1 MNAVKN
7 VMSIAFAAVSIASHG
22 YHFSSDFSVVDAA
35 GSPYCIDVER
45 NTRFSHG
52 HAYIDN
58 GRYAIPVNANRHFL
72 ATPKL
77 RDFRLEADF
86 SQTEIRPHDTGL
98 TVWFR
103 DDRTGRT
110 GHKLVAYWDF
120 FSKFFIYLDG
130 KEIYS
135 RQDETIPD
143 LSDSHLVI
151 DVRGNAATA
160 ELYGTKVEFSLSSN
174 DPAGYIAFDTQFSAA
189 YPTLY
194 SRIEVVSPEDPPKTE
209 IGRWRM
215 QLSKS
220 QGFWTG
226 PEYDVSLERYATGEY
241 LLSAELSGTIMSR
254 PATNR
259 IETGGSEWGQI
270 LERLESPY
278 VRILGPDGGEW
289 RRFNFWNGLKT
300 LYDAKMKGRDRRLL
314 PDIGWPRR
322 MQCVLRDFP
331 SSFIVAAGYDMAMQ
345 RPYSFLANGPY
356 EQMRAQDGT
365 LMGEGERVDAG
376 RFATTVIS
384 PPDKRIAR
392 MIPKTVYDYPAALR
406 HAQKGHYF
414 FESEP
419 VSLTVET
426 RWRATDFG
434 ADEVKCAF
442 RATDVYGDAFDGDGV
457 EAVSAGADET
467 VCGIV
472 CRRHKVTMPKT
483 PPCGVWKLVAECGA
497 DGAWTNR
504 SVTVF
509 EVLSDDPNGQSPPL
523 ASRLPEFVCM
533 PNETKY
539 LETDAFDPWSDGWG
553 ASHYYTTINRYPT
566 IAEMTRIWELLPLY
580 RRKWFCCSWP
590 RNMKLV
596 DIRDERNRELIRRCD
611 VFGGEENGTPPQ
623 GYEFQR
629 YKEYTGLKL
638 GILRDYLDERRPPL
652 KVLTRAR
659 LDDPEV
665 EKKGITYEEFV
676 DLFDTC
682 WSDFVTYARDKADA
696 ITENFDK
703 YIHEVNPKAARGG
716 YGPMNIY
723 VSQYKSPYH
732 LTISQKSV
740 VTNDFVRRNGSF
752 WMFEDYHVSCDYPLL
767 RASYWVAGYDM
778 LYQKGRKIYPE
789 IYTSGWTRC
798 LDGAVFNAHPLPTHD
813 LHPTHLRRVVYRYT
827 YGSPHFTGGRFGY
840 WNDYGWHARNPT
852 LPEME
857 ELVSAWGKMI
867 KNEPKRPTKAP
878 YAIVDMAAYRRH
890 GDYLEDQCNFY
901 SRGDGRIWTCADVD
915 NTAEEG
921 VAYAYEKA
929 CFAGYVTPV
938 VTQLSDLDSLVAR
951 DVEFV
956 ILPPIVKGTPR
967 DVIDSIRRAN
977 ERGIPLLASEEV
989 CGLEDVF
996 GVKADPSGP
1005 RKVGYF
1011 TGDAFE
1017 HKLALAKYLP
1027 DGASVVLYGARDA
1040 DSPLDI
1046 PIVMTYAPEGKGRAV
1061 FVNMPPTVAHRS
1073 VFRDNF
1079 QKGQDALSPMMAEGF
1094 RKAFAFLAP
1103 QPAVSTERGTIC
1115 AAYTEKGDL
1124 VVTIEDDSPI
1134 YKDTTVYPVTFR
1146 FMVSAPGIG
1155 NREVEGDADFAVVSR
1170 TADSIVVRTT
1180 CQKDTALFFRL
1191 LAPR

>member
-1 MNAVKN
+1 MKH
-7 VMSIAFAAVSIASHG
+7 ILLAVSLAASASAFG
-22 YHFSSDFSVVDAA
+22 YRFSSDFFVVDASGA
-35 GSPYCIDVER
+35 PYCIDVER

-151 DVRGNAATA
+151 DVRGSTATA
-160 ELYGTKVEFSLSSN
+160 ELYGTKVEFSLPSN
-174 DPAGYIAFDTQFSAA
+174 DPAGYIAFDTQFAAA

-194 SRIEVVSPEDPPKTE
+194 SRIEVVSPEEPPKTE

-220 QGFWTG
+220 QGFWKG
-226 PEYDVSLERYATGEY
+226 PEYNVLLERYESGEY
-241 LLSAELSGTIMSR
+241 LLSAVLSGTEMDR
-254 PATNR
+254 PVTNR

-270 LERLESPY
+270 LERLECPY
-278 VRILGPDGGEW
+278 VRIIGPDGGEW

-300 LYDAKMKGRDRRLL
+300 LYDPKMKRADKKLF
-314 PDIGWPRR
+314 PDIKWP
-322 MQCVLRDFP
+322 CSVSYVLRDLP
-331 SSFIVAAGYDMAMQ
+331 ADFIVAAGYDMAMQ
-345 RPYSFLANGPY
+345 RPYSFLGNGPY
-356 EQMRAQDGT
+356 EQMCARNGAF
-365 LMGEGERVDAG
+365 LHEGERVDAG
-376 RFATTVIS
+376 RFAVSLAS
-384 PPDKRIAR
+384 PPDKKMAR
-392 MIPKTVYDYPAALR
+392 MIPKTVYDYPAALK

-419 VSLTVET
+419 VSFTAET
-426 RWRATDFG
+426 RWRAADFV

-442 RATDVYGDAFDGDGV
+442 RATDVYGDAFDGDDVDV
-457 EAVSAGADET
+457 EPLGADEML
-467 VCGIV
+467 CGIV

-483 PPCGVWKLVAECGA
+483 PSCGVWKLVAECGA
-497 DGAWTNR
+497 AGAWTNK
-504 SVTVF
+504 SVTIF
-509 EVLSDDPNGQSPPL
+509 EVLSDDPNGPCPPL
-523 ASRLPEFVCM
+523 ASRLPEFVSM

-580 RRKWFCCSWP
+580 RRRWFCWSWS
-590 RNMKLV
+590 RNMDLK
-596 DIRDERNRELIRRCD
+596 DIRDERNRELIRHCD

-623 GYEFQR
+623 GYEFQS

-638 GILRDYLDERRPPL
+638 GILRDYIDARHPPL

-665 EKKGITYEEFV
+665 ENKGIKYEEFV
-676 DLFDTC
+676 DLFDMC
-682 WSDFVTYARDKADA
+682 WADFVTYARAKADA

-703 YIHEVNPKAARGG
+703 YVHEVNPNAGRGG

-740 VTNDFVRRNGSF
+740 TTNDFLRRNGSF

-778 LYQKGRKIYPE
+778 LYPKGRKIYPE
-789 IYTSGWTRC
+789 IYTGGWTRC
-798 LDGAVFNAHPLPTHD
+798 LDGAVFNAHPMSTYNLR
-813 LHPTHLRRVVYRYT
+813 PTHLRRLVYRYT

-878 YAIVDMAAYRRH
+878 YAIVDIAAYRRH

-901 SRGDGRIWTCADVD
+901 SRGDGLIWTNADVD

-929 CFAGYVTPV
+929 CQAGYVTPV
-938 VTQLSDLDSLVAR
+938 VTQLSDLDSFTT
-951 DVEFV
+951 DGTEFV
-956 ILPPIVKGTPR
+956 ILPPIVEGTPR
-967 DVIDSIRRAN
+967 DVIDSIRRAH
-977 ERGIPLLASEEV
+977 ERGIALLASEDV

-996 GVKADPSGP
+996 GVKKDSSGA
-1005 RKVGYF
+1005 RKVGF
-1011 TGDAFE
+1011 FPDDAFD
-1017 HKLALAKYLP
+1017 HKLALAKYVP
-1027 DGASVVLYGARDA
+1027 DGATVALFGAKDA
-1040 DSPLDI
+1040 DSPFDI
-1046 PIVMTYAPEGKGRAV
+1046 PIVMMNAPSGKGRTV
-1061 FVNMPPTVAHRS
+1061 FVNMPPTVAHRAM
-1073 VFRDNF
+1073 FRDNG
-1079 QKGQDALSPMMAEGF
+1079 QKGQDALSEAMSDGY

-1124 VVTIEDDSPI
+1124 IVTVEDDSPI
-1134 YKDTTVYPVTFR
+1134 YHDPERYPVTFR
-1146 FMVSAPGIG
+1146 FAVSVPGIG
-1155 NREVEGDADFAVVSR
+1155 RMKIDGEADFAVVSR
-1170 TADSIVVRTT
+1170 SDDKVVVRTT
-1180 CQKDTALFFRL
+1180 CQKDTALFFRFC
-1191 LAPR
+1191 AK

>member
-1 MNAVKN
+1 MRRIVF
-7 VMSIAFAAVSIASHG
+7 IAAAAASATAWG
-22 YHFSSDFSVVDAA
+22 YRFSADFSVVDAA
-35 GSPYCIDVER
+35 GNPYGIDVER

-52 HAYIDN
+52 HSYVAE

-103 DDRTGRT
+103 DDRTGRN
-110 GHKLVAYWDF
+110 GHKIVVYWDF

-135 RQDETIPD
+135 RQDESIPD
-143 LSDSHLVI
+143 LTDSHFVL
-151 DVRGNAATA
+151 DVKGNSGTVMA
-160 ELYGTKVEFSLSSN
+160 YGTKANFALPP
-174 DPAGYIAFDTQFSAA
+174 DDAPGYIAFDTQFAAA

-194 SRIEVVSPEDPPKTE
+194 SRIEVVSPEEPAKTLL
-209 IGRWRM
+209 GKWH
-215 QLSKS
+215 LPLAKS
-220 QGFWTG
+220 QGFWKG
-226 PEYDVSLERYATGEY
+226 PVYDVTLERYASGEY
-241 LLSAELSGTIMSR
+241 LLSTKLSGTEMDR
-254 PATNR
+254 PVTNR
-259 IETGGSEWGQI
+259 IESGGSEWGQM

-289 RRFNFWNGLKT
+289 RRFNFWNGRKT
-300 LYDAKMKGRDRRLL
+300 LYDPKMKRRDKRLL
-314 PDIGWPRR
+314 PDIEWPRVESYV
-322 MQCVLRDFP
+322 MRDFP
-331 SSFIVAAGYDMAMQ
+331 KDFTVAAGYDMAMQ

-356 EQMRAQDGT
+356 EQMRSKDGAF
-365 LMGEGERVDAG
+365 LHEGERVDVG
-376 RFATTVIS
+376 RFAVALFS
-384 PPDKRIAR
+384 PKDKKIAR

-406 HAQKGHYF
+406 HAQKEHYF
-414 FESEP
+414 FESES
-419 VSLTVET
+419 VTFTAET
-426 RWRATDFG
+426 RWRAADFG

-442 RATDVYGDAFDGDGV
+442 RATDVYGDAFDGDAV
-457 EAVSAGADET
+457 EATPLGADET

-472 CRRHKVTMPKT
+472 CRRYKVKMRKT
-483 PPCGVWKLVAECGA
+483 PPCGVWKLVSECGA
-497 DGAWTNR
+497 AGAWTNK

-509 EVLSDDPNGQSPPL
+509 EVLSDDPNGPCPPL

-553 ASHYYTTINRYPT
+553 VSHYYTTINRYPT
-566 IAEMTRIWELLPLY
+566 IAEITRLWELLPLY
-580 RRKWFCCSWP
+580 RRRWFCWSDR
-590 RNMKLV
+590 RNMDVK
-596 DIRDERNRELIRRCD
+596 DIRDERNRELIRHCD
-611 VFGGEENGTPPQ
+611 VFCGKENGTPPQ
-623 GYEFQR
+623 GYEFQS

-638 GILRDYLDERRPPL
+638 GILRDYLDERHPPL
-652 KVLTRAR
+652 KILTRAR
-659 LDDPEV
+659 LDDPDV
-665 EKKGITYEEFV
+665 EKNGITYEEFI

-682 WSDFVTYARDKADA
+682 WDDFMPYARAKADA
-696 ITENFDK
+696 ISKNFEK
-703 YIHEVNPKAARGG
+703 YVHEVNPKAGCG
-716 YGPMNIY
+716 SYGPMNVY
-723 VSQYKSPYH
+723 LSQYKSPYH
-732 LTISQKSV
+732 LTISQNSV
-740 VTNDFVRRNGSF
+740 TTNDFLRRNGSF
-752 WMFEDYHVSCDYPLL
+752 WMFEDYHVSCDYPIL

-778 LYQKGRKIYPE
+778 LYPRGRKIYPE

-798 LDGAVFNAHPLPTHD
+798 LDGAVFNAHPMSTHD
-813 LHPTHLRRVVYRYT
+813 FHPTHLRRLVYRYT
-827 YGSPHFTGGRFGY
+827 YGSPHFTGGRYGY
-840 WNDYGWHARNPT
+840 WTDYGWHARNPT

-857 ELVSAWGKMI
+857 EFVAAWGKMI

-901 SRGDGRIWTCADVD
+901 SRGDGLIWTNADVD

-929 CFAGYVTPV
+929 CQAGYVTPV
-938 VTQLSDLDSLVAR
+938 VTQLADLDSLAPE

-967 DVIDSIRRAN
+967 EVVDSIRRAH
-977 ERGIPLLASEEV
+977 ERGLALLASEEV

-1011 TGDAFE
+1011 PGDAFN
-1017 HKLALAKYLP
+1017 HKLALARHLP
-1027 DGASVVLYGARDA
+1027 DGAEAALWGAKDA
-1040 DSPLDI
+1040 DSPFDI
-1046 PIVMTYAPEGKGRAV
+1046 PIVMTYAPKGKGRAV

-1079 QKGQDALSPMMAEGF
+1079 QKGQDALSPAMAEGY

-1115 AAYTEKGDL
+1115 SAYTERGDL
-1124 VVTIEDDSPI
+1124 VVTIEDESPI
-1134 YKDTTVYPVTFR
+1134 YKDSTVYPVTFR
-1146 FMVSAPGIG
+1146 FTVSAPGIG
-1155 NREVEGDADFAVVSR
+1155 HRKIDGDADFAVVLRSDDR
-1170 TADSIVVRTT
+1170 IVVRTT
-1180 CQKDTALFFRL
+1180 CQKDTAQFFRL
-1191 LAPR
+1191 RAK